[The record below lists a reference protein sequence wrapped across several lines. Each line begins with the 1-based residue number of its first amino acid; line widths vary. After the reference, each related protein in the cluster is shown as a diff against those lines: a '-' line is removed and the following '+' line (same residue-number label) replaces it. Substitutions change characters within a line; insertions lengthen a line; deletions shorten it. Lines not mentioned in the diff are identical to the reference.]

1 MMISFQLIV
10 LLQPLAINLINANK
24 ASDKIPIFLI
34 RKRASTRGPGKL
46 ARRFRVIRIVNHI
59 PLDSRI
65 RRERFPLINQNR
77 VIDAETGV
85 RSKKTNKQLPALQSC
100 IQMSVSFLLVSGA
113 LLKNHAGIAD
123 SEIAGPAMA
132 DV

>member
-46 ARRFRVIRIVNHI
+46 ARRFRVIRIVNQI

-77 VIDAETGV
+77 VMNVETGGG
-85 RSKKTNKQLPALQSC
+85 SKRTNKRLTGLE
-100 IQMSVSFLLVSGA
+100 SG
-113 LLKNHAGIAD
+113 
-123 SEIAGPAMA
+123 
-132 DV
+132 